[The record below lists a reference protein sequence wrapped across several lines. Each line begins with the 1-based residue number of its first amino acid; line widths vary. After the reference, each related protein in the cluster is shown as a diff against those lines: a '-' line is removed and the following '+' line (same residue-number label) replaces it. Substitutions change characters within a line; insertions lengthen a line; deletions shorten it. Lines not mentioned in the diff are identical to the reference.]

1 MTRYD
6 FTSYYSFAVFRG
18 ESHAMG
24 STLIVAAVVAIS
36 AVGQSISEENRTTQD
51 KAFQQW
57 WGTAFEWKFDELPT
71 KGSVPEHRMPY
82 SGYIYPDT
90 AGGTVSALSKY
101 DQAFNGSRYLATSH
115 ERWDTSQTEEA
126 PVVVRGLFGR
136 VFTARRRPQVPHWYG
151 HCNGWTAATIR
162 HAQPQN
168 SVVRNGVT
176 FTPADIKGL
185 LAELYIYNEMN
196 VLAGSETYL
205 DAATFHAIIT
215 NWVGRGSHSIGME
228 ADPGKEKWNY
238 PIYAYATSH
247 GRISDRQVEV
257 KMNIA
262 YAKDSRGEFQ
272 QSPLYTNQ
280 KYFHYYLNL
289 DDEDKIV
296 GGNFYRD
303 SSRIHML
310 WVPLSP
316 KESRQP
322 GHERGNPYIK
332 VDNILSI
339 WRDSVPEETRK
350 KWLVIDQPEAD
361 RVTDIPE
368 GLASL
373 VPLQQFPGA
382 SIEAQAPAPPAE
394 DAAAEDATTETAPAA
409 EANASN
415 EDTPVS
421 ETAAPSADR
430 PLARRVWTDASGTR
444 KIEATFIK
452 LEAEKVE
459 FRRNDGKVITIP
471 LASLTPADQEIV
483 RKLAELESVEL
494 AAEAGAES
502 VAGESDVTE
511 TAGEEASET
520 ASTEA

>member
-1 MTRYD
+1 
-6 FTSYYSFAVFRG
+6 
-18 ESHAMG
+18 MG

-57 WGTAFEWKFDELPT
+57 WATDFEWKFDELPA

-101 DQAFNGSRYLATSH
+101 DQAFNGGSYPATRH
-115 ERWDTSQTEEA
+115 ERWDTSQTEETTQ
-126 PVVVRGLFGR
+126 VRRGLFGR
-136 VFTARRRPQVPHWYG
+136 VFTVRSRPQVPHWYG
-151 HCNGWTAATIR
+151 HCNGWTSATIR

-205 DAATFHAIIT
+205 DAGTFHTIIT
-215 NWVGRGSHSIGME
+215 NWVGRGAHSIGME

-272 QSPLYTNQ
+272 ESPLYTNQ

-289 DDEDKIV
+289 DEEDKIV

-303 SSRIHML
+303 SSRIQML
-310 WVPLSP
+310 WIPLRP

-332 VDNILSI
+332 VDEILSI
-339 WRDSVPEETRK
+339 WRDSVPKETRN
-350 KWLVIDQPEAD
+350 KWLVVDQPEAD
-361 RVTDIPE
+361 RVKEIPE

-373 VPLQQFPGA
+373 VPLQQFTTGV
-382 SIEAQAPAPPAE
+382 IEAQAPAPPAE
-394 DAAAEDATTETAPAA
+394 DAAAEDAAVEDEAVEDEAAEDEAEDATTERAPAA
-409 EANASN
+409 EANDPN
-415 EDTPVS
+415 EGTPVS
-421 ETAAPSADR
+421 ETAASSANG
-430 PLARRVWTDASGTR
+430 PLARRVWMDASGTR
-444 KIEATFIK
+444 RIEATFIK
-452 LEAEKVE
+452 LEGEKVQ
-459 FRRNDGKVITIP
+459 FRRYDGRVATVP
-471 LASLTPADQEIV
+471 LASLAPDDREIV
-483 RKLAELESVEL
+483 RKLAERT
-494 AAEAGAES
+494 AEADANS

-511 TAGEEASET
+511 TAGQEAAAT
-520 ASTEA
+520 ATEA